1 MADFEKR
8 RDDDV
13 VLPEVQRT
21 HSSSVDYPN
30 EKSRD
35 SEMGEERLE
44 TFDDHDVYVTC
55 CSIWP

>member
-1 MADFEKR
+1 MADFEKKG
-8 RDDDV
+8 DDGI
-13 VLPEVQRT
+13 VLPEVQRS

-44 TFDDHDVYVTC
+44 TFDDHDVYVAC
-55 CSIWP
+55 NSGWP